1 MLSFDTYISRKLPLV
16 GLISAVFIIYPNIA
30 CLPWDIK
37 FLEGASCT
45 GFYWYFVYR
54 FFFFWGLICLLLR
67 YNLRQLSS
75 AQFKERFGRNFLYS
89 LAAYAGFASIS
100 YWIHSYGIRTDFLGS
115 TLISQFFILC
125 SLCTLIGHISMLY
138 SAQREKEREIERL
151 RIENLQ
157 SRCDAL
163 ANQIN
168 PHFFFNSLNGVQ
180 SLIRKKDDEKT
191 LMYVHELSD
200 IFRYILQSDKRG
212 LVTLREELEFIQSF
226 RYVME
231 VRFANKLVF
240 SIQVDEAMQD
250 ELTLPVLSL
259 LPLVENVTVH
269 NRIDSEHKMEI
280 TIRLNEQKELVVS
293 NPIYP
298 KLSPPDTNG
307 TGLRNLESRFTLLM
321 NRQIRIECDENTF
334 RVYLPLNKQN

>member
-67 YNLRQLSS
+67 YNLRQLST

-168 PHFFFNSLNGVQ
+168 PHFSL
-180 SLIRKKDDEKT
+180 T
-191 LMYVHELSD
+191 
-200 IFRYILQSDKRG
+200 
-212 LVTLREELEFIQSF
+212 
-226 RYVME
+226 
-231 VRFANKLVF
+231 
-240 SIQVDEAMQD
+240 
-250 ELTLPVLSL
+250 P
-259 LPLVENVTVH
+259 
-269 NRIDSEHKMEI
+269 
-280 TIRLNEQKELVVS
+280 
-293 NPIYP
+293 
-298 KLSPPDTNG
+298 
-307 TGLRNLESRFTLLM
+307 
-321 NRQIRIECDENTF
+321 
-334 RVYLPLNKQN
+334 

>member
-30 CLPWDIK
+30 CLPWDINFWK
-37 FLEGASCT
+37 SKLYGFLLVFCLS
-45 GFYWYFVYR
+45 FL
-54 FFFFWGLICLLLR
+54 FFWGLICLLLR
-67 YNLRQLSS
+67 YNLRQLST

-138 SAQREKEREIERL
+138 STQREKEREIERL

-212 LVTLREELEFIQSF
+212 LVYF
-226 RYVME
+226 
-231 VRFANKLVF
+231 
-240 SIQVDEAMQD
+240 
-250 ELTLPVLSL
+250 
-259 LPLVENVTVH
+259 
-269 NRIDSEHKMEI
+269 
-280 TIRLNEQKELVVS
+280 
-293 NPIYP
+293 
-298 KLSPPDTNG
+298 
-307 TGLRNLESRFTLLM
+307 
-321 NRQIRIECDENTF
+321 
-334 RVYLPLNKQN
+334 